1 MTAEVLPVSSD
12 GYSLNAWVERSPQ
25 PRGLV
30 YLLHGIPSV
39 NPPAPGDTGY
49 AGFAARFAERGWT
62 TAWADLRGVRGSEG
76 FFSIAGWVRDALA
89 VVAALRGAE
98 PSVRFLALVGSS
110 AGGAVAAEVV
120 RRGARI
126 DALAMLAAPAAWGGY
141 AAHPRAGVEKI
152 TTEAGMPLAPDVL
165 EDPTGWAAEFEV
177 IAGEVSAE
185 GVTVPTLIV
194 HGTADDVVPV
204 DHAPRIAARVPH
216 AELEIIDGAPHILRH
231 DERAV
236 TRVFEWLEK
245 VGP

>member
-1 MTAEVLPVSSD
+1 MTAEVLPVTSD
-12 GYSLNAWVERSPQ
+12 GYSLNAWVERAAE

-39 NPPAPGDTGY
+39 NPPEPWDTGY

-62 TAWADLRGVRGSEG
+62 TAWADLRGVRGSDG
-76 FFSIAGWVRDALA
+76 YFSIEGWVRDALA
-89 VVAALRGAE
+89 VIAALRGAE
-98 PSVRFLALVGSS
+98 PTARFLALVGSS
-110 AGGAVAAEVV
+110 AGGAVAAEAT
-120 RRGARI
+120 RRGARV
-126 DALAMLAAPAAWGGY
+126 DALATLGAPAAWLSF
-141 AAHPRAGVEKI
+141 AAHPEAGIEKI

-165 EDPTGWAAEFEV
+165 EDPAAWAAEFDSV
-177 IAGEVSAE
+177 ACEVSIE

-194 HGTADDVVPV
+194 HGTADDIVPV

-236 TRVFEWLEK
+236 TRVFEWLDK